1 MSRRSK
7 KLLAGVAAVITTVSL
22 VVAFAVVNLAYPQT
36 GRPERTDV
44 VLVLGPA
51 TSDRIALAESI
62 MKQGL
67 SANLLV
73 SVGSSKNTSDPD
85 KICSKRVSY
94 TVYCAVPDP
103 FTTQGEARWL
113 GRMAQEHGW
122 KSATVITFKPHI
134 SRARIIVQ
142 RFFDGELDMLAVTT
156 PLSLIDWMY
165 QFAYQNAAY
174 VKAVLTPGC

>member
-1 MSRRSK
+1 MTVVV
-7 KLLAGVAAVITTVSL
+7 VATALSL
-22 VVAFAVVNLAYPQT
+22 VVAFAVANLAYPQT

-51 TSDRIALAESI
+51 TNDRIALAESL
-62 MKQGL
+62 MKKGL
-67 SANLLV
+67 SSNLLV
-73 SVGSSKNTSDPD
+73 SVGSSKATSDPD
-85 KICSKRVSY
+85 TICSKKVSY

-113 GRMAQEHGW
+113 GRMAREHGW

-142 RFFDGELDMLAVTT
+142 RCFDGELDMLAVTT

-165 QFAYQNAAY
+165 QFAYQNTAY
-174 VKAVLTPGC
+174 VKVALTPGC